1 MGKIEL
7 LEAEEIPQQP
17 EFCFRPTLN
26 NQYQSL
32 LKKITKRRGF
42 EIKREFMSQEYDSE
56 DEKKRIFEMKKRDI
70 KSIKLNDF
78 DPEKHR

>member
-1 MGKIEL
+1 
-7 LEAEEIPQQP
+7 
-17 EFCFRPTLN
+17 
-26 NQYQSL
+26 
-32 LKKITKRRGF
+32 
-42 EIKREFMSQEYDSE
+42 MSQEYDSE